1 MADTT
6 APAPNPNALDVT
18 GSAELASS
26 WLLEN
31 DWRELQAG
39 AQQAAAAAA
48 GGHGAGA
55 DDDDDDDDDGDG
67 DGDGGGG
74 APREPPAPAQGRH
87 AGLRVRRRRGRDVL
101 LPYRFVDRDG
111 ASSDRGAAERSLGDV
126 WTHCV
131 PEADP
136 GYWLVPLQMGDLD
149 DVWWKI
155 LEPHLIQKKFGS
167 AVVLQTLAPKSGA
180 RGAGAARR
188 RPSRAPAF
196 DELEARAAEAARA
209 RAHAGPRYGGARAAA
224 PDAASAVPE
233 WHEKHADFRVK
244 KTVDAPPAKPPGGLF
259 AAHAQKRV
267 KFDVERRTDDRASE
281 WSPLDA
287 K

>member
-6 APAPNPNALDVT
+6 APAPNPNVELLTAIFPHIPENALRQALDVT

-67 DGDGGGG
+67 DGDGDDAG
-74 APREPPAPAQGRH
+74 AEEPPAAPAQGRH

-101 LPYRFVDRDG
+101 L
-111 ASSDRGAAERSLGDV
+111 
-126 WTHCV
+126 
-131 PEADP
+131 
-136 GYWLVPLQMGDLD
+136 
-149 DVWWKI
+149 VWWKI

-180 RGAGAARR
+180 LRGAGAA
-188 RPSRAPAF
+188 A
-196 DELEARAAEAARA
+196 
-209 RAHAGPRYGGARAAA
+209 
-224 PDAASAVPE
+224 PE

-244 KTVDAPPAKPPGGLF
+244 KTVDAPPAKPPGGLRRRS
-259 AAHAQKRV
+259 AKREV
-267 KFDVERRTDDRASE
+267 RVERARTTAAGGPSTPSARRRRG
-281 WSPLDA
+281 PPGRPPGPRR
-287 K
+287 